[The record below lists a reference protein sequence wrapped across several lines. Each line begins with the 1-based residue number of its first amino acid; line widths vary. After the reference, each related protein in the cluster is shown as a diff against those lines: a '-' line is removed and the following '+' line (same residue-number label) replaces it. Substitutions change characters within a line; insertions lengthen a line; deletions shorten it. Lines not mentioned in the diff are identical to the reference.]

1 MNYQMTMK
9 LPNGEDVA
17 IRPSEEFNVELNEA
31 FFGVPVRPIP
41 PSGSITVEFNYPKT
55 AQRIL
60 HDRQKE
66 TGRPAR
72 VYIPEP
78 LPWE

>member
-1 MNYQMTMK
+1 MSFYMMT
-9 LPNGEDVA
+9 PTGEAVA
-17 IRPSEEFNVELNEA
+17 IKRSEEFNVELTET

-41 PSGSITVEFNYPKT
+41 HSGSITVEFNYPKT

-60 HDRQKE
+60 HDRQRE
-66 TGRPAR
+66 TGKPAR

-78 LPWE
+78 MPWE

>member
-1 MNYQMTMK
+1 MSFYMMT
-9 LPNGEDVA
+9 PTGEAVA
-17 IRPSEEFNVELNEA
+17 IKRREEFNVELTET
-31 FFGVPVRPIP
+31 FFGVPVSPIP
-41 PSGSITVEFNYPKT
+41 PSSGSITVEFNYPKT

-60 HDRQKE
+60 HDRQRA